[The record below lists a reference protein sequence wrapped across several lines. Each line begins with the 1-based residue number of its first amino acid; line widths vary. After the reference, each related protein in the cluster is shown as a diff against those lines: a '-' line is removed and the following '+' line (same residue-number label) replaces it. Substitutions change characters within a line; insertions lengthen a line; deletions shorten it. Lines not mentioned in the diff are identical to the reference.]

1 MLEPIAAA
9 LKSNPTARVWFN
21 KCFSS
26 VHCVLRQLRD
36 EWGSN
41 LYLVGSHTE
50 RDFGPLASCDLA
62 ALEPVGLS
70 EGGYVEWCLDFCERY
85 RIDVFVPGRMREAIS
100 DKRSQFLDRGTRLVV
115 AGDGATLKLLEDKG
129 RFLSELPQGVRT
141 HRFYRVRTWEEFSG
155 ACERLETECLKVC
168 FKPGTSNFGLGFY
181 ILDEAMTPLRRLL
194 RSEAHLISKAELKS
208 VLAASENFP
217 ELLVMEYLDGSEFS
231 VDALADSGNVIAMV
245 CRRKP
250 MNRRVGLSGTSHTF
264 RVEEGQSQ
272 VLATEPEIEEMVRR
286 LARHFNLGGLF
297 NVQFRCRAERPEK
310 PCLLEINGRMSGGL
324 PYVALSG
331 LNLPLLAI
339 RIAMRG
345 EGDPYPEIPRPNLP
359 LRVQERADVF
369 IMPDRPTT
377 VPATVWSL
385 KEPGV
390 HEVRLSGGRF
400 TIKIQQEDIPFRE
413 LCDLA
418 IRNNALRRFL
428 FVSRVLGRHCPVRPE
443 ILRKVAA
450 VLARKLRLRIKP
462 GPVLFFGMAETAT
475 TLGQAV
481 FQEFL
486 EQGGSGLYIDSTR
499 RTTGGERAFGF
510 FERHSHATA
519 HVVHLP
525 SPDEDPANLL
535 AMASQVVV
543 VDDEATTANTAAGLI
558 RELKAWRGKG
568 GAGFDA
574 WLAVILRWKQGE
586 ENDACFKGVETLAEG
601 NFAFEAEADLP
612 AAPPAN
618 HRVDTRVIARRGV
631 RHGTQTPQ
639 TLPTDWDI
647 SAGKGENILVV
658 GNGEYGFQPLLLA
671 EAFEKKG
678 ARAWVQATTRSP
690 ILEGG
695 AIQNIRSFD
704 ALSGE
709 GHIEFLYNVPDDHG
723 YDRVILC
730 LEDKPPAA
738 GHPVLKIP
746 LVEVRS

>member
-1 MLEPIAAA
+1 MPEPLAANI
-9 LKSNPTARVWFN
+9 NPPARVWFN

-26 VHCVLRQLRD
+26 VHGVLRQLRD
-36 EWGSN
+36 DWGSN
-41 LYLVGSHTE
+41 LFLAGSHTE

-62 ALEPVGLS
+62 VVEPVGLS
-70 EGGYVEWCLDFCERY
+70 EDGYVDWCLDFCERH
-85 RIDVFVPGRMREAIS
+85 RIAVFVPGRMREAIS
-100 DKRSQFLDRGTRLVV
+100 DRRGAFLSRGTKLVV

-129 RFLSELPQGVRT
+129 RFLSELPEGVRA
-141 HRFYRVRTWEEFSG
+141 HRFHRVRTWEEFSE
-155 ACERLETECLKVC
+155 ACGRLEHEGLKVC
-168 FKPGTSNFGLGFY
+168 FKPGTGTFGLGFY
-181 ILDEAMTPLRRLL
+181 VLDEAMTPLRRLL
-194 RSEAHLISKAELKS
+194 RSEAHRISKAELRS
-208 VLAASENFP
+208 VLAASGTFP

-231 VDALADSGNVIAMV
+231 VDVLADAGEVIALV

-250 MNRRVGLSGTSHTF
+250 MNGRVRLSGTSHTL

-272 VLATEPEIEEMVRR
+272 VLAREPEIEDMVRR

-297 NVQFRCRAERPEK
+297 NVQFRCRAERPER

-345 EGDPYPEIPRPNLP
+345 EGDPYPEIPAPNLP
-359 LRVQERADVF
+359 LRVQDRADVF
-369 IMPDRPTT
+369 IMPDRIPTA
-377 VPATVWSL
+377 PATVWSL

-390 HEVRLSGGRF
+390 HEARLPGGRF
-400 TIKIQQEDIPFRE
+400 TLTIEREDIPFRE

-443 ILRKVAA
+443 TLRNVAA
-450 VLARKLRLRIKP
+450 ELARKLRLRLKP
-462 GPVLFFGMAETAT
+462 GPVVFFGMAETAT

-481 FQEFL
+481 FREFL
-486 EQGGSGLYIDSTR
+486 EQGGSGLYIESTR

-510 FERHSHATA
+510 SESHSHATA

-525 SPDEDPANLL
+525 SRGDDPADLL
-535 AMASQVVV
+535 GTASQVVV
-543 VDDEATTANTAAGLI
+543 VDDEATTAKTAAGLV
-558 RELKAWRGKG
+558 RELKAFRGEN

-574 WLAVILRWKQGE
+574 WLAVIIRWNQGE
-586 ENDACFKGVETLAEG
+586 AHDACFEGIEALAEG
-601 NFAFEAEADLP
+601 SFAFEAESDLP

-618 HRVDTRVIARRGV
+618 HRVDARVTARRGA

-639 TLPTDWDI
+639 TLPIGWDV
-647 SAGKGENILVV
+647 SADKGEKILVV
-658 GNGEYGFQPLLLA
+658 GNGEFGFQPLLLA
-671 EAFEKKG
+671 EAFEKAG

-695 AIQNIRSFD
+695 AIHHIRSFD

-723 YDRVILC
+723 YHRVVLC
-730 LEDKPPAA
+730 LEDQPPAA
-738 GHPVLKIP
+738 GHPVWEIP
-746 LVEVRS
+746 RLEVRS